1 MSRLNALITLGIAL
15 PIGVHSMEKGA
26 LSPKKASPRTRI
38 LKGNTRGCTGICMC
52 LDCCTFCLHADQAF
66 ESSRNAAMWNSG
78 TQELPAEIS
87 DGVQWDVALFSD
99 QVATDTT
106 DVLQRILR
114 NSDGTNSEAIPRQQR
129 DPRIDRSHWND
140 DDRSK
145 TQFLLWIIR
154 PWDPG
159 LHYMTCGCLGTS
171 NVSTGR

>member
-1 MSRLNALITLGIAL
+1 M
-15 PIGVHSMEKGA
+15 
-26 LSPKKASPRTRI
+26 
-38 LKGNTRGCTGICMC
+38 GICMC
-52 LDCCTFCLHADQAF
+52 LDCCTFCLHADRAF

-114 NSDGTNSEAIPRQQR
+114 NSDGTNSEAIPRQQM
-129 DPRIDRSHWND
+129 DPRIDQSHWND

-154 PWDPG
+154 PWDSG